1 MTQILTE
8 ENAKD
13 VGNMLPSDKLAFALV
28 IGVIAAIIATN
39 LVNHVFSPNASDEEH
54 GDGHRN
60 GMSRIAY
67 FISSSI
73 VFAVVAFFV
82 LGTTMIQM
90 QRDQYSVGPISD
102 VEAMGRM
109 WSALIPMGIGAMIN
123 SFLVARRVR
132 DFGGSAISFVVL
144 MLIPL
149 VNIFVWFYL
158 VFKPGKKA
166 IFAAAK
172 QGKLRKQ
179 WEEEARNIE

>member
-1 MTQILTE
+1 MTL
-8 ENAKD
+8 A
-13 VGNMLPSDKLAFALV
+13 DKLSYLFAL
-28 IGVIAAIIATN
+28 GIAAIVVVVAYNRVNN
-39 LVNHVFSPNASDEEH
+39 LSSPDPSESKSD
-54 GDGHRN
+54 

-82 LGTTMIQM
+82 LGTSMIQM
-90 QRDQYSVGPISD
+90 QRDQYSAGPISN

-109 WSALIPMGIGAMIN
+109 WSVLIPMGSGAVIN
-123 SFLVARRVR
+123 SFLVTRRVR

-158 VFKPGKKA
+158 VFKSGKKA

-172 QGKLRKQ
+172 QEKLHKQ
-179 WEEEARNIE
+179 WKEEARDIE